1 MARILVI
8 EDHSDTRELIRTVL
22 THAGHDVSVA
32 VDGEE
37 GLRRYASE
45 RPELVVTDIVMP
57 GMDGLGLITSL
68 RQPADD
74 APKIV
79 AISAGWGGGTDDAL
93 RGATRAGADR
103 VLRKPLDLDALIATV
118 KDLLAGG

>member
-8 EDHSDTRELIRTVL
+8 DDHPDTRELIRTVL

-32 VDGEE
+32 ADGEE

-57 GMDGLGLITSL
+57 GMDGLGLIASL
-68 RQPADD
+68 RRTAGT

-79 AISAGWGGGTDDAL
+79 AISAGWGADADDAL
-93 RGATRAGADR
+93 RRAARAGADR
-103 VLRKPLDLDALIATV
+103 VLRKPLELETLVAIV
-118 KDLLAGG
+118 KDLLAV